1 MLSLNF
7 FIVVP
12 IEVMGALTVEIKT
25 SHCNNFH
32 TGGYSAKH
40 EMEKAP

>member
-12 IEVMGALTVEIKT
+12 IEVRGALTVEIKT

-32 TGGYSAKH
+32 IEGYSAKRD
-40 EMEKAP
+40 MEKVP